1 VRIRARGR
9 RRAGRVTGAEA
20 VRLLP
25 CLVSA
30 AVSAWVGVHCWRRRA
45 RPGAGAYAV
54 VATSQAACI
63 LGFVLELL
71 SPGLSGKVFW
81 DDVQYLALA
90 PLPAG
95 MVVFALDY
103 TGRRPAHPARALA
116 LLTLPS
122 AVFAALAFT
131 DRLHGLVRSSP
142 RLVPAEP
149 FSSLMYGFTPVTL
162 AWAVYVLGLWLAAC
176 VLLTAR
182 WIRVHPL
189 YRAQASLV
197 QAGVLLPWAG
207 GVLALTLLRGS
218 PLRDLSPLT
227 FGVANLLVAWGLFR
241 ARLFDVV
248 PVARHA
254 VVESLGDAVYVLD
267 AGGRVVDLNPAARSA
282 LGEKANG
289 ALGQDAS
296 RVLPLPPGALPAA
309 GERTEVQAGSGE
321 ARRYAEV
328 SVSPLVG
335 PRGEPAGRVVVVRDI
350 TERRRVEEAL
360 RESRVR
366 FDRIVA
372 PVPGIVYQFRLEP
385 DGTPDFPWVSDAI
398 GPLLGMRP
406 AEVVA
411 DAEAFL
417 GTVHPGDVAVFR
429 DSIARSAAELAPWS
443 WRGRVTRRDGELRWL
458 QAQSQPRT
466 LDDGSVLWDGVAVDV
481 TEAAQT
487 AEALREARDGL
498 EQRVRERT
506 RDLEAANAALRAEV
520 ERRALAQ
527 AELRQ
532 NEERFRTM
540 VESLSEAILLTDAND
555 IIQYA
560 SPRIEEVTGYAP
572 VEVLGRRASSVLV
585 SGAGLDAAD
594 EWLAARRRGQR
605 GRWEIPITRRDG
617 TPGWVEVVGT
627 PLRDAAGHPIG
638 GLDALTDVT
647 AQRRAAEELRAVQ
660 ERFRMLVEAVR
671 DYAIVALD
679 PDGYVVSWNAGA
691 ERIAGYAA
699 EEILGRHV
707 SVFHPP
713 EEVEAGKVRQ
723 AQEETLRNGRCEM
736 EGWRL
741 RGDGSRYWANT
752 VLTRLLDQEGQPAG
766 FAAITR
772 DLTDRREAEK
782 ALRRTEEQLRH
793 SQKMEAVGRLA
804 GGIAHDFNNL
814 LMAIG
819 GNAQLLLR
827 RAGPDDP
834 TRPGLEEVKKATD
847 RAADLTKQLLAFSR
861 RQVLAPR
868 VVDLAG
874 AVTEMQRML
883 ERLLGPGVELALRLG
898 PDTPRVRAD
907 ASQVEQ
913 VVMNLVVNARDAM
926 PGGGV
931 IQVQTGVAELTG
943 DDLRRHPFLR
953 PGRYAGLMVADEG
966 CGMDEHTLERI
977 FEPFFTTKE
986 VGSGTGLGLSTV
998 YGIVKQSGGFVVA
1011 ESAPGAGSVFRVY
1024 LPPIDEPAAAPA
1036 RASGGPVPRGWETVL
1051 LVEDED
1057 AVRGVVRETLRLSGY
1072 EVLEARGGAEAVEV
1086 AGRWTPSIHLV
1097 LTDVVMPGA
1106 GGMETAGRVL
1116 ALHPEARVLYLSGQ
1130 PLEDGGAGPRGELL
1144 QKPVSPDALAR
1155 RVREVLDRPA
1165 GAPS

>member
-1 VRIRARGR
+1 M
-9 RRAGRVTGAEA
+9 TSAEA

-25 CLVSA
+25 CLASA
-30 AVSAWVGVHCWRRRA
+30 AVSAWVGVHCWRRRT

-54 VATSQAACI
+54 VALSQAAST

-71 SPGLSGKVFW
+71 SPGLAGKVFW

-103 TGRRPAHPARALA
+103 TGRPPARPGRTLG

-122 AVFAALAFT
+122 AAFAALAFS
-131 DRLHGLVRSSP
+131 DRLHGLVRGAP
-142 RLVPAEP
+142 RLVPGEP
-149 FSSLMYGFTPVTL
+149 FASLIYDFTPLTL
-162 AWAVYVLGLWLAAC
+162 AWAAYALALCLAAC

-197 QAGVLLPWAG
+197 QLGVLLPWAG
-207 GVLALTLLRGS
+207 GVLALTLLRDS

-227 FGVANLLVAWGLFR
+227 FGLANLLVAWGLFR
-241 ARLFDVV
+241 TRLFDVV

-254 VVESLGDAVYVLD
+254 VVESMGDAVYVLD
-267 AGGRVVDLNPAARSA
+267 DAGRVVDLNPAARA
-282 LGEKANG
+282 VLGVDAEG
-289 ALGQDAS
+289 AIGRDAAG
-296 RVLPLPPGALPAA
+296 VLPLPPGSLPGDGERAEVAA
-309 GERTEVQAGSGE
+309 GTGAERWH
-321 ARRYAEV
+321 AEV
-328 SVSPLVG
+328 SVYPLAG
-335 PRGEPAGRVVVVRDI
+335 PRGEPAGRAVVVRDI

-372 PVPGIVYQFRLEP
+372 NVPGIVYQFRLEP

-398 GPLLGMRP
+398 GPILGLEP

-417 GTVHPGDVAVFR
+417 GTVHPGDAAVFR
-429 DSIARSAAELAPWS
+429 DSIARSAAEQAPWS

-458 QAQSQPRT
+458 HAQSQPRT

-481 TEAAQT
+481 TEAART

-498 EQRVRERT
+498 ELRVRERT
-506 RDLEAANAALRAEV
+506 RELEAANAALRAEV
-520 ERRALAQ
+520 ERRARAQ
-527 AELRQ
+527 AELRE

-540 VESLSEAILLTDAND
+540 VESLSEAILLTDVD
-555 IIQYA
+555 GIVQYA

-572 VEVLGRRASSVLV
+572 AEMLGRRASSLIL
-585 SGAGLDAAD
+585 SGAELDAAD
-594 EWLAARRRGQR
+594 ARLVSRRRGES
-605 GRWEIPITRRDG
+605 GRWEVPITRRDG
-617 TPGWVEVVGT
+617 SEGWIEVIGT
-627 PLRDAAGHPIG
+627 ALRDADGRPVG
-638 GLDALTDVT
+638 GLDAVTDVT
-647 AQRRAAEELRAVQ
+647 ERRRAADELRAVQ

-679 PDGYVVSWNAGA
+679 PEGYVVSWNTGA

-707 SVFHPP
+707 SVFYPS

-723 AQEETLRNGRCEM
+723 AQEETLREGRCET

-752 VLTRLLDQEGQPAG
+752 VFTRLLDQEGRPAG

-782 ALRRTEEQLRH
+782 ALRRAEEQLRH

-834 TRPGLEEVKKATD
+834 SRPGLEEVKKATD
-847 RAADLTKQLLAFSR
+847 RAADLTRQLLAFSR
-861 RQVLAPR
+861 RQVLEPR

-883 ERLLGPGVELALRLG
+883 ERLLGPGTELALRLA

-931 IQVQTGVAELTG
+931 IRVETGVAVLTA
-943 DDLRRHPFLR
+943 DDVARHPFLR
-953 PGRYAGLMVADEG
+953 PGRYAGLVVSDDG

-1024 LPPIDEPAAAPA
+1024 LPPIEEPTFAPVRPA
-1036 RASGGPVPRGWETVL
+1036 GGPTPRGWETVL

-1072 EVLEARGGAEAVEV
+1072 EVLEARGGAEAVRLAEGY
-1086 AGRWTPSIHLV
+1086 ATSIHLV
-1097 LTDVVMPGA
+1097 LTDVMMPGP
-1106 GGMETAGRVL
+1106 GGPETARRVL

-1130 PLEDGGAGPRGELL
+1130 PMEDGSDGPRGDLL

-1165 GAPS
+1165 GAAR